1 LFSGGKKDEE
11 GKESSAPKGFEKF
24 FKKKE
29 EREKE
34 ASQPSK
40 GKSSLTKS
48 CSSD

>member
-29 EREKE
+29 SEGEKKE
-34 ASQPSK
+34 VSAK
-40 GKSSLTKS
+40 KEDKK
-48 CSSD
+48 